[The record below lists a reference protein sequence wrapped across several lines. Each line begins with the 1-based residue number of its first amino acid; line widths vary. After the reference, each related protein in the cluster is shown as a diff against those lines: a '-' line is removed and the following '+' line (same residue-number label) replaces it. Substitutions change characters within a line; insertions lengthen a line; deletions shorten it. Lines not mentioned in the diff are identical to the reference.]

1 MNVAQSVRSAHA
13 VHIDHLV
20 VAAPS
25 LEAGVQ
31 HVASS
36 LDIDPALFS
45 AGGQHPGMGT
55 HNTLLG
61 LWGGVYLEVI
71 AVDPTAPA
79 PERKRWFGLDGKT
92 VKARLADGPYLAH
105 WVARVERPRQ
115 LALWQ
120 KQYPDR
126 IAPLMPMQRGD
137 FAWHIGVPE
146 NGAFPSWKR
155 NGDGVL
161 PSLIQWDLPVH
172 PSDRLPYRGVAL
184 KRLNGFH
191 ANVASLT
198 KYLDWLGATSLI
210 SLEPTLV
217 GPSLAAEFDTP
228 QGPRTLR

>member
-45 AGGQHPGMGT
+45 PGGQHPGMGT

-172 PSDRLPYRGVAL
+172 PSDRLPYHGVAL